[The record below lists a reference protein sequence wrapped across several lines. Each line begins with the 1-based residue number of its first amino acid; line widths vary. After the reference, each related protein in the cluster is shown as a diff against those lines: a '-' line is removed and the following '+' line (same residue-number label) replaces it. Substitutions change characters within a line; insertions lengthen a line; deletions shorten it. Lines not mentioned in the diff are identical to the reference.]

1 VWEVEMT
8 GHISAE
14 LLGAGDVIYPW
25 ETGGFSA
32 PSKGVWRVIVPARTA
47 LLDERL
53 FARIAPWP
61 ALAGTI
67 ASRSTRRGRLLA
79 ALALTRR
86 MRRIDD
92 RLVFVFALFAERWG
106 KVGPDGVRLSLP
118 VTHELLGRVVG
129 ARRQSVTTALSDLR
143 ERGVITALSHGQW
156 PARRS
161 SGPRRTVGLRKNYHR
176 SRTKAAMSAGEEY
189 LQVLDVDHE
198 LASALPA
205 EQLQDACA
213 ATRARVLKLQ
223 VGGWDATGEYG
234 ERTSWLGLLILDG
247 FVARETSCQ
256 EETAIEVI
264 GPGDLLRPGTTTVSI
279 RWRASLHIGGCW
291 SRRGSRCSTTSSHS
305 GSRRGPR

>member
-1 VWEVEMT
+1 MDNLGGRDAGLVLRPPGAPTVQVHEAGRRSASLLDLDPDLASGLSPSDRLAARGRALVAVERLENGSWEPLLLGHAPKPGVAVLVVDGLLIWEVEMT

-32 PSKGVWRVIVPARTA
+32 PSKSAWRVIVPARAA
-47 LLDERL
+47 LLDARL

-61 ALAGTI
+61 ALACAI

-156 PARRS
+156 LLTGPLDPAALLDYA
-161 SGPRRTVGLRKNYHR
+161 RTTIAH
-176 SRTKAAMSAGEEY
+176 
-189 LQVLDVDHE
+189 
-198 LASALPA
+198 
-205 EQLQDACA
+205 
-213 ATRARVLKLQ
+213 
-223 VGGWDATGEYG
+223 
-234 ERTSWLGLLILDG
+234 
-247 FVARETSCQ
+247 Q
-256 EETAIEVI
+256 ESVQ
-264 GPGDLLRPGTTTVSI
+264 
-279 RWRASLHIGGCW
+279 
-291 SRRGSRCSTTSSHS
+291 
-305 GSRRGPR
+305 